1 VPFRS
6 ALNMGQDR
14 LANVVGSPSYRAA
27 ITFVGFTAVLLLAT
41 AWNLTRSEALTQARA
56 AYAQGDLPA
65 CLEYSLDHLRRR
77 HWSREAALLAARCLS
92 RLDYA
97 DLAEPYYQR
106 AGDLSLGDQQMRAY
120 GLVRGPHPERAIPAF
135 NEILARSPEN
145 VTAMRRLAA
154 VLLAQNRVDDL
165 LKLADRLERTTNGA
179 VIGAT
184 LRGVVHHNDKNP
196 QKAVAAFE
204 RVLEFD
210 PELGDAPLTPVLFS
224 SHLAD
229 DLVASGR
236 VDDARRHLTKAL
248 TKTQD
253 PSLLNRLGMTY
264 FLQGSLDDAERC
276 FRRAVDQAPSD
287 HAAHLNLAKVAIQRR
302 NREEALDQLKQ
313 AQMLAPRHYS
323 LLYSLVSV
331 YRQLGRTAE
340 ADQIQQTLKQLRERP
355 PSSAPGPGGAW
366 PRYAL

>member
-1 VPFRS
+1 
-6 ALNMGQDR
+6 MGQNR
-14 LANVVGSPSYRAA
+14 RANPVGSPSYRAA
-27 ITFVGFTAVLLLAT
+27 IAFVGFMAALLLAT
-41 AWNLTRSEALTQARA
+41 AWNVTRSEALTLGRG
-56 AYAQGDLPA
+56 AYSQGDLPV
-65 CLEYSLDHLRRR
+65 CLQYSLDHLRRQP
-77 HWSREAALLAARCLS
+77 WSREAALLAARCLS

-97 DLAEPYYQR
+97 ESAEPYYQR

-135 NEILARSPEN
+135 NELLARSPEN

-184 LRGVVHHNDKNP
+184 LRGVVYHNDKNP

-204 RVLEFD
+204 RVLELD
-210 PELGDAPLTPVLFS
+210 PELGNAPLAPVLFS
-224 SHLAD
+224 CHLAD

-236 VDDARRHLTKAL
+236 VDDARRHLANAVR
-248 TKTQD
+248 KTQD
-253 PSLLNRLGMTY
+253 PALVNRLGMTY
-264 FLQGSLDDAERC
+264 FLQGALDDAARC
-276 FRRAVDQAPSD
+276 FRQAAELAPAD
-287 HAAHLNLAKVAIQRR
+287 HVAHLNLARVAIQRR
-302 NREEALDQLKQ
+302 DQEEALKQLDQ
-313 AQMLAPRHYS
+313 ARVLAPRHYS
-323 LLYSLVSV
+323 LLYNLVSV

-340 ADQIQQTLKQLRERP
+340 ADEVQQTLKRLRERP
-355 PSSAPGPGGAW
+355 TSSAPSPDGSW